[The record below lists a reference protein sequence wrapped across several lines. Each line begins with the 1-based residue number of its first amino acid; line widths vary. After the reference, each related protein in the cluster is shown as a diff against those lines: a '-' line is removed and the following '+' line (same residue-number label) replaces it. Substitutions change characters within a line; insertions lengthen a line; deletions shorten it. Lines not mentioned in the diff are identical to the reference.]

1 MFRLFENAADPFG
14 ADEPADAPQRVL
26 PYLISEFRPLRC
38 VLTASLL
45 ATVVSAAVELWLIA
59 YAGRLV
65 DTLAGADPATLWQTH
80 GVELSLVGALI
91 LFARPLLHLFNEG
104 LDDIAFRPNART
116 RALWRAHRRVS
127 RQPVGWF
134 REDLSGRIATRVR
147 EGSAAAAMATYN
159 VVHTLAFVF
168 VYILG
173 SIWLLGSVDPR
184 LTLPLAV
191 WILLYAGLMAYV
203 VPRYRAAAEHHQ
215 DADSAVTGLLVDSYA
230 NVDTLAL
237 LGVPAADDRAV
248 FAAEREARLRVERLE
263 VTMNVGMMCLS
274 GILMVGLIGYG
285 ILLWQAGAAPI
296 GLVAA
301 TLALTFRMT
310 ATAEWLLDGV
320 SALFGHLGTLRRALR
335 TIAQPPAVTDRP
347 DAGAL
352 AVRSGAIR
360 ITNVSHH
367 YGTGGGGLDG
377 LSLEIAAGEKV
388 GVVGRSGAGKS
399 TLVNLILRF
408 FDPEVGT
415 IEIDGQDIAAVT
427 QRSLRRQIAMV
438 TQEATL
444 LHRSVRDNIGLA
456 AAGEE
461 SIVAAARQAAAH
473 DFISTLSDQEGRT
486 GYHAHVGE
494 RGVKLS
500 GGQRQRIALA
510 RAIHKD
516 APILILDE
524 ATSALDSEIEA
535 VIQETMDKVMA
546 GRTVI
551 AVAHRLSTIA
561 RMDRIVVLD
570 QGRVVEDGTHAE
582 LLSRD
587 GRYAAL
593 WARQAGGF
601 LGE

>member
-1 MFRLFENAADPFG
+1 MFRFFENAADPFG
-14 ADEPADAPQRVL
+14 VDEPADAPQRVL
-26 PYLISEFRPLRC
+26 PYLISEFRPLRFI
-38 VLTASLL
+38 LAAGLL
-45 ATVVSAAVELWLIA
+45 ATVVSAGVELWLIA

-65 DTLAGADPATLWQTH
+65 DTLVGADSAALWQTH
-80 GVELSLVGALI
+80 GVELFVVGALI
-91 LFARPLLHLFNEG
+91 LFARPLLALFNEG

-147 EGSAAAAMATYN
+147 EGSAAAAMATYT

-168 VYILG
+168 TYIVG
-173 SIWLLGSVDPR
+173 SVWLLGSVDPR
-184 LTLPLAV
+184 LVVPLAV
-191 WILLYAGLMAYV
+191 WILLYAGLMTYV
-203 VPRYRAAAEHHQ
+203 VPRYRAASEHHQ

-237 LGVPAADDRAV
+237 LDVPAAADRAV
-248 FAAEREARLRVERLE
+248 FAAERRARLRIERLE
-263 VTMNVGMMCLS
+263 VTMNVGMVCLS

-296 GLVAA
+296 GMVAA
-301 TLALTFRMT
+301 TLALTFRIT
-310 ATAEWLLDGV
+310 AMAEWLLDGV
-320 SALFGHLGTLRRALR
+320 SALFGCLGTLRRALR
-335 TIAQPPAVTDRP
+335 TIAQPPVVTDRP
-347 DAGAL
+347 NAGAL
-352 AVRSGAIR
+352 AVRGGAIR

-367 YGTGGGGLDG
+367 YGTGSGGLDG

-388 GVVGRSGAGKS
+388 GLVGRSGAGKS

-415 IEIDGQDIAAVT
+415 IEIDGQDLTAVT
-427 QRSLRRQIAMV
+427 QRSLRQQIAMV

-461 SIVAAARQAAAH
+461 SIVAAARQAVAH
-473 DFISTLSDQEGRT
+473 DFITVLSDQGGRT

-494 RGVKLS
+494 RGVRLS

-524 ATSALDSEIEA
+524 ATSALDSEVEA
-535 VIQETMDKVMA
+535 AIQDTMDKVMA

-570 QGRVVEDGTHAE
+570 QGRIVEDGTHAE
-582 LLSRD
+582 LLRHN

-601 LGE
+601 LGR

>member
-1 MFRLFENAADPFG
+1 MFRFFENAADPFG
-14 ADEPADAPQRVL
+14 VDEPADAPQRVL
-26 PYLISEFRPLRC
+26 PYLISEFRPLRFI
-38 VLTASLL
+38 LAAGLL
-45 ATVVSAAVELWLIA
+45 ATVVSAGVELWLIA

-65 DTLAGADPATLWQTH
+65 DTLAGADSAALWQTH
-80 GVELSLVGALI
+80 GMELFVVGALI
-91 LFARPLLHLFNEG
+91 LFVRPLLALFNEG

-147 EGSAAAAMATYN
+147 EGSAAAAMATYT

-168 VYILG
+168 TYIVG
-173 SIWLLGSVDPR
+173 SVWLLGSVDPR
-184 LTLPLAV
+184 LVLPLAV
-191 WILLYAGLMAYV
+191 WILLYAGLMTYV
-203 VPRYRAAAEHHQ
+203 VPRYRAASEHHQ

-237 LGVPAADDRAV
+237 LDVPAAADRAV
-248 FAAEREARLRVERLE
+248 FAAERRARLRIERLE
-263 VTMNVGMMCLS
+263 VTMNVGMVCLS

-296 GLVAA
+296 GMVAA
-301 TLALTFRMT
+301 TLALTFRIT
-310 ATAEWLLDGV
+310 AMAEWLLDGV
-320 SALFGHLGTLRRALR
+320 SALFGCLGTLRRALR
-335 TIAQPPAVTDRP
+335 TIAQPPVVTDRP
-347 DAGAL
+347 NAGAL
-352 AVRSGAIR
+352 AVRGGAIR

-367 YGTGGGGLDG
+367 YGTGSGGLDG
-377 LSLEIAAGEKV
+377 LSLEIAAGEK
-388 GVVGRSGAGKS
+388 
-399 TLVNLILRF
+399 
-408 FDPEVGT
+408 
-415 IEIDGQDIAAVT
+415 
-427 QRSLRRQIAMV
+427 
-438 TQEATL
+438 
-444 LHRSVRDNIGLA
+444 VRDNIGLA

-461 SIVAAARQAAAH
+461 SIVAAARQAVAH
-473 DFISTLSDQEGRT
+473 DFITVLSDQGGRT

-524 ATSALDSEIEA
+524 ATSALDSEVEA
-535 VIQETMDKVMA
+535 AIQDTMDKVMA
-546 GRTVI
+546 GCTVI

-570 QGRVVEDGTHAE
+570 QGRIVEDGTHAE
-582 LLSRD
+582 LLRHN

-601 LGE
+601 LGR